1 VLDECEKEIIRR
13 TGTGICTCPSSNMYT
28 AAGVCAV
35 APMLQRGGVKIGLG
49 VDGSATNDSSHMLK
63 EVRNLLFMQR
73 AFFGADAMSAT
84 QALEIGILGGAQVL
98 CRNDIGV
105 LAPGKRADLI
115 GIDLRKLR
123 YAGAVHDPLAALVF
137 LEVDRVDLSIV
148 DGRLRVLGGQLIGTD
163 LAALLKRHDAL
174 AVDLVRRAERRHGIS
189 VSPTVWRRAFPC
201 DPIAEQGGLR

>member
-1 VLDECEKEIIRR
+1 VWYAHATVLDDSEKEIILR

-35 APMLQRGGVKIGLG
+35 APMLQQGGFKIGLG

-73 AFFGADAMSAT
+73 AFFGADALSAT
-84 QALEIGILGGAQVL
+84 QALELGILGGAQVL
-98 CRNDIGV
+98 RRDEIGV

-115 GIDLRKLR
+115 GVDLRKLH

-148 DGRLRVLGGQLIGTD
+148 DGRLRVLGGQLLGRTQPHCSSC
-163 LAALLKRHDAL
+163 HDEL
-174 AVDLVRRAERRHGIS
+174 AVTSCAAQKRHGI
-189 VSPTVWRRAFPC
+189 
-201 DPIAEQGGLR
+201 Q